1 MHGYEIGEL
10 LVCPPGED
18 GRTRIPL
25 PRQSEM
31 NIEIHVTI
39 LNVEK
44 KIQVHILS

>member
-1 MHGYEIGEL
+1 MYGYGIGEL

-31 NIEIHVTI
+31 NIDILEAI
-39 LNVEK
+39 LNTEK